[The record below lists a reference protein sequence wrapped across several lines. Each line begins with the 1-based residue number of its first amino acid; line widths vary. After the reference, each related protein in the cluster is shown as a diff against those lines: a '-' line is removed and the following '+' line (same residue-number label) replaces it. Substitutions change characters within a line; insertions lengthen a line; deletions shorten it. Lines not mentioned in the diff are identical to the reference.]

1 MIQDNL
7 IKFSTFLQQQEMR
20 QRKDLELTAIEKKKI
35 EQLEEE
41 FREKEALNQMYAKK
55 QERIDR
61 KVKIMKKYDEFLER
75 VKDAN

>member
-1 MIQDNL
+1 
-7 IKFSTFLQQQEMR
+7 
-20 QRKDLELTAIEKKKI
+20 
-35 EQLEEE
+35 
-41 FREKEALNQMYAKK
+41 MYAKK